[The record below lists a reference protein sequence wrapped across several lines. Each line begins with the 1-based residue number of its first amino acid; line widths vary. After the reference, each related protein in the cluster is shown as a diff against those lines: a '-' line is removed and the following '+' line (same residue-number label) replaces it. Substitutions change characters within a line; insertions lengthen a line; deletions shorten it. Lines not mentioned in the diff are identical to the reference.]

1 MIPLLAT
8 RAGRGRVLA
17 GGSSMVTPTPA
28 FSAVAI
34 ALLAHVVTSVVGAP
48 PERTLP
54 VDPVEL
60 VAGRELPGKA
70 DHSIERDGFVYL
82 FATPENK
89 TLFEK
94 DPTKFEVADGG
105 ACGRMG
111 PLSGLGDARRYAVH
125 QGRIYLF
132 ASDGCRAGFLKDP
145 SKHIEHDDEKVF
157 GSNEQVERGR
167 AILDKAVAWAGGAE
181 RLRALKT
188 FRATA
193 ARKEKHGDIEYAIT
207 NETEIDFPS
216 RLFQK
221 ESWNESWFSTTC
233 GPDGAAMAS
242 AQGEERIAD
251 SRARA
256 FRRAMS
262 RWPIVILKAH
272 VDGAPKADCP
282 GLIVIADGEGKV
294 EDVPVQFVKVWLNGA
309 ASRLA
314 IEAASGRPRQLSY
327 RGRDGSMTV
336 GDSVRTLTTCTT
348 VDGITMPTAHTV
360 SFNGK
365 DLPSAAAKI
374 DAFEI
379 NPVLAEGRFKIPTK

>member
-1 MIPLLAT
+1 MNTAPSTFRTMGMAVAALLAT
-8 RAGRGRVLA
+8 SV
-17 GGSSMVTPTPA
+17 
-28 FSAVAI
+28 SA
-34 ALLAHVVTSVVGAP
+34 AP

-60 VAGRELPGKA
+60 VAGREVLGKPELT
-70 DHSIERDGFVYL
+70 IERDGFAYL
-82 FATPENK
+82 FATPQNK
-89 TLFEK
+89 AAFEK

-125 QGRIYLF
+125 ENRIYLF

-145 SKHIEHDDEKVF
+145 GKCIEKDDEKVF

-167 AILDKAVAWAGGAE
+167 ALLDKTVAWAGGAD
-181 RLRALKT
+181 RVRGLKT
-188 FRATA
+188 YRATA
-193 ARKEKHGDIEYAIT
+193 TRNEKHGETEYAVM
-207 NETEIDFPS
+207 NETVIDFPD
-216 RLFQK
+216 RVFQK

-242 AQGEERIAD
+242 ARGEERIAD

-262 RWPIVILKAH
+262 RWPIVILKAY

-282 GLIVIADGEGKV
+282 GLIVIADGEGNLG
-294 EDVPVQFVKVWLNGA
+294 DVPVQFVKVWLNGA

-314 IEAASGRPRQLSY
+314 IESATGKPLQLSY
-327 RGRDGSMTV
+327 RGRDGSMSV
-336 GDSVRTLTTCTT
+336 GDSVRTFTTYAT
-348 VDGITMPTAHTV
+348 VDGVTLPTAYTV

-365 DLPSAAAKI
+365 TLPAAAAKI
-374 DAFEI
+374 DAFEV
-379 NPVLAEGRFKIPTK
+379 NPALPENRFKVPMK

>member
-1 MIPLLAT
+1 MN
-8 RAGRGRVLA
+8 
-17 GGSSMVTPTPA
+17 TPPFA
-28 FSAVAI
+28 SCAI
-34 ALLAHVVTSVVGAP
+34 AIMVVAFVAASGIAAP

-60 VAGRELPGKA
+60 VAGREVPGKPELR
-70 DHSIERDGFVYL
+70 IERDGFAYL
-82 FATPENK
+82 FATPQNK
-89 TLFEK
+89 ASFEH

-125 QGRIYLF
+125 EGRIYLF

-145 SKHIEHDDEKVF
+145 GKYIENDDEKVF

-167 AILDKAVAWAGGAE
+167 AILDKAVVWTGGAQP
-181 RLRALKT
+181 LRDLKT

-193 ARKEKHGDIEYAIT
+193 VRKEKHGETEYAIT
-207 NETEIDFPS
+207 NETVIAFPDCA
-216 RLFQK
+216 FQR

-242 AQGEERIAD
+242 ARGEERIAD

-262 RWPIVILKAH
+262 RWPIVILKAY
-272 VDGAPKADCP
+272 VDGSPKADCP
-282 GLIVIADGEGKV
+282 GLIVIADGEGSV
-294 EDVPVQFVKVWLNGA
+294 GDVPVQFVKVWLNGA

-314 IEAASGRPRQLSY
+314 IETATGRPRQLRY
-327 RGRDGSMTV
+327 RGRDGSMSV
-336 GDSVRTLTTCTT
+336 GDSVRTFTTFAT
-348 VDGITMPTAHTV
+348 VGGVTLPTAYTV
-360 SFNGK
+360 SFNDN
-365 DLPSAAAKI
+365 DLPSAQAKV

-379 NPVLAEGRFKIPTK
+379 NPVLADRSFKVPAK

>member
-1 MIPLLAT
+1 MNTPASAFGAMAITVVAFLAT
-8 RAGRGRVLA
+8 SG
-17 GGSSMVTPTPA
+17 
-28 FSAVAI
+28 VA
-34 ALLAHVVTSVVGAP
+34 AP

-54 VDPVEL
+54 VDPVDL
-60 VAGRELPGKA
+60 VAGREVPGKPELT
-70 DHSIERDGFVYL
+70 IERDGFAYL
-82 FATPENK
+82 FATPRNK
-89 TLFEK
+89 ASFEK

-125 QGRIYLF
+125 EGRIYLF

-145 SKHIEHDDEKVF
+145 GKYIENDDEKVF

-167 AILDKAVAWAGGAE
+167 AILDKAVAWAGGE
-181 RLRALKT
+181 HRLRDLKT

-193 ARKEKHGDIEYAIT
+193 ARKETHGETEYAIT
-207 NETEIDFPS
+207 SETVIAFPDCV
-216 RLFQK
+216 FQR

-242 AQGEERIAD
+242 ARGEERIAD

-262 RWPIVILKAH
+262 RWPIVILKAY
-272 VDGAPKADCP
+272 VDGSPKADCP
-282 GLIVIADGEGKV
+282 GLIVIADGEGSV
-294 EDVPVQFVKVWLNGA
+294 GEVPVQFVKVWLNGA

-314 IEAASGRPRQLSY
+314 IETASGKPLQLSY
-327 RGRDGSMTV
+327 RGRDGSMSV
-336 GDSVRTLTTCTT
+336 GDSVRTLTTFAT
-348 VDGITMPTAHTV
+348 VDGVTVPTAYSV

-365 DLPSAAAKI
+365 ALPAAASKI
-374 DAFEI
+374 DTIEI
-379 NPVLAEGRFKIPTK
+379 NPVVSDGHFEVPAK